1 MCVVFFQRIPKRMV
15 RKKKWSSIMDIEVQ
29 DLSQKD
35 IFSSVGMRW
44 SEVLKEDKSVDRVA
58 IIPYSRVPDFIKGEQ
73 INLDAPCSFF
83 RRRNIVKDDLDDR
96 DFTSNKYS
104 M

>member
-1 MCVVFFQRIPKRMV
+1 
-15 RKKKWSSIMDIEVQ
+15 MDIEVQ

-35 IFSSVGMRW
+35 IFVDMRW
-44 SEVLKEDKSVDRVA
+44 SEVLKEDKYVDRVA
-58 IIPYSRVPDFIKGEQ
+58 IIPYSRVPDFIKGEE

-83 RRRNIVKDDLDDR
+83 RRRNIVKDDLDER

-104 M
+104 MWVSLFIVIHVLYIVYFVLWVY